1 MSPSNS
7 SSWPKAISFADCFSL
22 SLAPSISPLFLHVT
36 HLAKSAGPTTVTSFP
51 NQLRWSLTSAANM
64 CQGRLPA
71 QLTLSLP
78 LSLSLRLP
86 LFSSISCVRAEWS
99 GSQKRVYAISQFAA
113 NNNKA
118 GIGISLREEGD
129 QLKLHYITWSNSSK
143 LQNCKFKHGVVKT
156 EKVALKETEACATL
170 ILYLLYLVLR

>member
-1 MSPSNS
+1 MYLQIVECSGNICVALRNSWQMNVFAFSQLTRPWLIYLFQFVQPMSPSNS

-99 GSQKRVYAISQFAA
+99 GSQKKEFTQFHNLPQTTIRLESESPCARKAI
-113 NNNKA
+113 N
-118 GIGISLREEGD
+118 
-129 QLKLHYITWSNSSK
+129 
-143 LQNCKFKHGVVKT
+143 
-156 EKVALKETEACATL
+156 
-170 ILYLLYLVLR
+170 